1 MKNIAVTVIV
11 GFITGLVIS
20 GILFDVIKY
29 IGKSF
34 NRVSVSWNISKAEK
48 FYSNGRFSD
57 SVLIYEN
64 TLPKISSDN
73 KLLTAKTK
81 NNLALAILSKNDI
94 TLLNVD
100 NNSLKEKISN
110 MSEIKEALELLN
122 QANDLY
128 IEIGNSELSAQ
139 TTKNIQIL
147 NNIINK

>member
-57 SVLIYEN
+57 SVLIYKK
-64 TLPKISSDN
+64 TLPKISKDN
-73 KLLTAKTK
+73 KILLAKTK
-81 NNLALAILSKNDI
+81 NNLGLSLYKDYTITKNNDE
-94 TLLNVD
+94 LN
-100 NNSLKEKISN
+100 
-110 MSEIKEALELLN
+110 EALSLFNE
-122 QANDLY
+122 AKTIY
-128 IEIGNSELSAQ
+128 TEINNTNLADQ
-139 TTKNIQIL
+139 TDKNIL
-147 NNIINK
+147 IIQQELQTDS

>member
-57 SVLIYEN
+57 SVLIYKK
-64 TLPKISSDN
+64 TLPKISKDN
-73 KLLTAKTK
+73 KILLAKTK
-81 NNLALAILSKNDI
+81 NNLGLSLYKNYTVTKNNDE
-94 TLLNVD
+94 LN
-100 NNSLKEKISN
+100 
-110 MSEIKEALELLN
+110 EALSLFNE
-122 QANDLY
+122 AKAIY
-128 IEIGNSELSAQ
+128 TEINNTNLADQ
-139 TTKNIQIL
+139 TDKNIL
-147 NNIINK
+147 IIQQELQTNS